1 MIAYYNLAF
10 PFDFIEHLNELNMK
24 LQERAFESGTRRCE

>member
-1 MIAYYNLAF
+1 MMTCYNLAF

-24 LQERAFESGTRRCE
+24 LPERAFESGIRKCE